1 MNSKM
6 VFTAA
11 GDALITRKIPDRYEG
26 KQEIIDFLAKG
37 DIRITNLET
46 TITDFD
52 CFPSSFSGGTW
63 LTAKENLLE
72 DLKKYGF
79 DTYSVANN
87 HMLDYSFPGLWE
99 TLQKLSAHRMEFTGA
114 GKNLEDAAKPV
125 VWEKKQGISA
135 FLALTSTFDD
145 SARAGVQGPYL
156 PARPGI
162 NPLRHQEIY
171 LVSAEQMKWLQEIA
185 ESSCVNVKNKRRLKT
200 GYKLSSDQ
208 AVFEFKDM
216 KFQESEKMGK
226 KTTAAMVDIHRTTE
240 SISKLKKEGAYV
252 AVMIHSHEMKD
263 DSMESIDDFVRE
275 SAHAFIDG
283 GADLILGGG
292 CHQMKGIELYQGKPI
307 FYSLG
312 NFIYQNEAVEILPP
326 DFMEKYHLPYTTSA
340 SEALAAR
347 RSHAKNGGLQAQE
360 NYLSF
365 ISAVTFIDGQC
376 TSIELLPISLG
387 YDKEGAYKAI
397 PYPAAEEETKTI
409 FQTLTRLSKPFGTNL
424 NLEDGLIK
432 VSLS

>member
-1 MNSKM
+1 MKSKM
-6 VFTAA
+6 TFTAS
-11 GDALITRKIPDRYEG
+11 GDALITREIPEKYEG
-26 KQEIIDFLAKG
+26 KQQIIDFLAQG

-72 DLKKYGF
+72 DLKKFGFNTYG
-79 DTYSVANN
+79 VANN
-87 HMLDYSFPGLWE
+87 HMLDYSFQGLAE
-99 TLQKLSAHRMEFTGA
+99 TLQKLSAHQMEFTGA
-114 GKNLEDAAKPV
+114 GKNLEDAARPV
-125 VWEKKQGISA
+125 VWRKEQGVSA

-171 LVSAEQMKWLQEIA
+171 FVSAEQMKCLQEIA
-185 ESSCVNVKNKRRLKT
+185 ESSGVNVKNKRRLKT

-208 AVFEFKDM
+208 GVFEFKDM
-216 KFQESEKMGK
+216 KFQESETKGK
-226 KTTAAMVDIHRTTE
+226 KTTAAMADIRRTTE
-240 SISKLKKEGAYV
+240 SISRLKKGGAYV

-263 DSMESIDDFVRE
+263 DNMESIDDFVQE

-292 CHQMKGIELYQGKPI
+292 CHQIKGIELYLGKPI

-312 NFIYQNEAVEILPP
+312 NFIYQNEAVEVLPP

-340 SEALAAR
+340 QDALAAR
-347 RSHAKNGGLQAQE
+347 RAHAKNGGLQARE

-365 ISAVTFIDGQC
+365 IPAVTFIDGRC
-376 TSIELLPISLG
+376 TGIELLPISLG
-387 YDKEGAYKAI
+387 YDKKGAYKAI
-397 PYPAAEEETKTI
+397 PYPATETETKTI
-409 FQTLTRLSKPFGTNL
+409 YQTLTRLSTPFGTV
-424 NLEDGLIK
+424 LELDHGLIK
-432 VSLS
+432 VSFS